1 MSKDKSQKVVAKK
14 GRVINRAH
22 NRTIDTSVAKSDPKW
37 EDIGYGIR
45 ELKGPGN
52 KTAYIRLEGGKF
64 RSVTR
69 KVVEVTLAP
78 KDAPNA

>member
-1 MSKDKSQKVVAKK
+1 MSKDKSQKVVVKK
-14 GRVINRAH
+14 GAVINRKH

-37 EDIGYGIR
+37 EDVGHGIR
-45 ELKGPGN
+45 KLKGPGN

-69 KVVEVTLAP
+69 KQVDVAQAP
-78 KDAPNA
+78 ANAPNA